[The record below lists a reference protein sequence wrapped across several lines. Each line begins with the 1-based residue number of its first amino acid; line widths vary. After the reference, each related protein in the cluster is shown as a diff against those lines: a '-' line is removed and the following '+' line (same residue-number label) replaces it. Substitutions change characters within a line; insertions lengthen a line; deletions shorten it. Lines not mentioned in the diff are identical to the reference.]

1 MPGVEGRRGKGRR
14 GFFSPGLLIGE
25 TVIARSSFTDDRFSV
40 LCYKESLYWYSD
52 VQFYKIEE
60 DSYNELVHSYDEQV
74 PFRKTVSGRKGGILW
89 KDDRNPKS
97 DIP

>member
-14 GFFSPGLLIGE
+14 GFFSPRLLIGE

-60 DSYNELVHSYDEQV
+60 DSYNELVHSYDERV